1 MITAEQ
7 AIERLFSVYES
18 YGISREHLERIFSE
32 HRQDTKRTYD
42 IARLTLANMFN
53 EREYFSLAEIAG
65 LMGTTAEEIL
75 LEIKKNKENKRIM
88 ESD

>member
-7 AIERLFSVYES
+7 ATERLFSVYGS
-18 YGISREHLERIFSE
+18 YGITREHLERIFSE
-32 HRQDTKRTYD
+32 HRQDIKRTYD
-42 IARLTLANMFN
+42 IARLVLGNMFN

-75 LEIKKNKENKRIM
+75 LEIKKNKENRRIM
-88 ESD
+88 ESV